1 MAEIKNFP
9 NNVDEYIGA
18 ENVMKWLHGRS
29 SGVFGADGNLSVTA
43 NGDMTVSVSDGVG
56 WLANDK
62 ADGTVFWNDT
72 KEQTGS
78 ELQLTI
84 PLSDAILPRI
94 DRIVVSW
101 DTVDYAEKPRIEVLK
116 GTPNNAPTAPELT
129 NNTLKRQISL
139 ARIYVAAAVSSIS
152 ADSITDER
160 LDPDVCGLVT
170 DWVSVDTTT
179 IQAQFSAL
187 LEKVKAELS
196 QLHGGTAMMTK
207 AQYDPAGGGV
217 NICVQEYE
225 CTKSGSVY
233 ALVGE
238 GAVGRFKVPA
248 AWSAGDTWTVN
259 GVAVPAYC
267 GADAADGDSVVAGR
281 WVLFTFDGSRLD
293 FNGGGGLSASKLAQA
308 TAADTDVLTGK
319 KYYAGG
325 KTIRKGKMPNRG
337 SWGATLS
344 PGGVATI
351 PSGFHDGSGQV
362 TAVALKTVTITM
374 ATSYGDWV
382 YTLPS
387 GTLVGVSNIAASGN
401 SSEIASL
408 TISGN
413 TVRVTWSYN
422 GVINRQITLIYY

>member
-18 ENVMKWLHGRS
+18 QNVMKWLHGRT

-43 NGDMTVSVSDGVG
+43 NGNMTVRVSDGVG

-78 ELQLTI
+78 ELHLTI
-84 PLSDAILPRI
+84 PLPDAIFPRI

-116 GTPNNAPTAPELT
+116 GTQNNAPTAPELT

-179 IQAQFSAL
+179 IQAQFSAM
-187 LEKVKAELS
+187 LEKVKTELS

-207 AQYDPAGGGV
+207 AQYDPSGGGL

-225 CTKSGSVY
+225 CSKSGNVY
-233 ALVGE
+233 ALTGE

-259 GVAVPAYC
+259 GKAVPAYC
-267 GADAADGDSVVAGR
+267 GADAADGDCIVAGR
-281 WVLFTFDGSRLD
+281 WVLFTFDGTRLD
-293 FNGGGGLSASKLAQA
+293 FNGGGGLSTGKLAQA
-308 TAADTDVLTGK
+308 TATEADVLANSTFYAKDKTLRTGNVP
-319 KYYAGG
+319 
-325 KTIRKGKMPNRG
+325 RRG
-337 SWGATLS
+337 DWGATIA
-344 PGGVATI
+344 PGESVTVPDGK
-351 PSGFHDGSGQV
+351 HDGGGRVS
-362 TAVALKTVTITM
+362 AKALKTVTITM
-374 ATSYGDWV
+374 APSSMYWSYTFTG
-382 YTLPS
+382 
-387 GTLVGVSNIAASGN
+387 GTLIGICDIAESAYT
-401 SSEIASL
+401 SEIEYL
-408 TISGN
+408 HISGN
-413 TVRVTWSYN
+413 TITMKWSGN
-422 GVINRQITLIYY
+422 GIVNRQITLIYY